1 MDYNL
6 DKIKNRLESLKQ
18 TSKPKQTEKKDY
30 TLVYWKPKAEGK
42 YQIRFLK
49 SNLSIFK
56 HREELIQPFQE
67 VLVHYG
73 IGKYPIVSLINYWA
87 VYDKDNKQISDTTWA
102 NKDDAIKFA
111 KTIPDATVGPAKDPI
126 VEFCSKL
133 RDKNKFDAENWRLAK
148 QLDPKLRVFAPII
161 VRGEE
166 EKGVR
171 LFEFSKTIYEELLNI
186 YQDEDYGNYIDI
198 AEGFDF
204 VVNASKVQDRPGFA
218 LSLRPKPRQTPLSE
232 DASQI
237 QTWLDNQP
245 NLLEEKYKYT
255 YDKLKEELQNFISGG
270 EEKEDDIISEPAVG
284 FEDGSPAKEEK
295 KFTLST
301 QGTPKKAKSE
311 EFDSLFEDDL
321 PF

>member
-1 MDYNL
+1 MDLN
-6 DKIKNRLESLKQ
+6 KIKSRLDNLNQ
-18 TSKPKQTEKKDY
+18 ASKPKQTEKKDY

-42 YQIRFLK
+42 YQIRFVPSK
-49 SNLSIFK
+49 INK
-56 HREELIQPFQE
+56 DNPFQE
-67 VLVHYG
+67 IFMHYG
-73 IGKYPIVSLINYWA
+73 VGKYPIVALTNWGE
-87 VYDKDNKQISDTTWA
+87 D
-102 NKDDAIKFA
+102 
-111 KTIPDATVGPAKDPI
+111 DPI
-126 VEFCSKL
+126 VEFSKKL
-133 RDKNKFDAENWRLAK
+133 RKSSESENWRLAK
-148 QLDPKLRVFAPII
+148 QLDPKMRVFAPVV

-166 EKGVR
+166 DKGVR
-171 LFEFSKTIYEELLNI
+171 LFEFSKTIYMELLSI
-186 YQDEDYGNYIDI
+186 ADDEDYGDFTDV

-218 LSLRPKPRQTPLSE
+218 LSLRPKPKQTPLSS

-237 QTWLDNQP
+237 TTWLENQP
-245 NLLEEKYKYT
+245 ILLEERYKYT

-270 EEKEDDIISEPAVG
+270 EEKEDDIISEPAVA
-284 FEDGSPAKEEK
+284 FESEAPAKEEK

>member
-1 MDYNL
+1 MDLN
-6 DKIKNRLESLKQ
+6 KIKSRLDNLNQ
-18 TSKPKQTEKKDY
+18 ASKPKQTEKKDY

-42 YQIRFLK
+42 YQIRFVPSK
-49 SNLSIFK
+49 INK
-56 HREELIQPFQE
+56 DNPFQE
-67 VLVHYG
+67 IFMHYG
-73 IGKYPIVSLINYWA
+73 VGKYPIVALTNWGE
-87 VYDKDNKQISDTTWA
+87 D
-102 NKDDAIKFA
+102 
-111 KTIPDATVGPAKDPI
+111 DPI
-126 VEFCSKL
+126 VDFTKKL
-133 RDKNKFDAENWRLAK
+133 RKSSESENWRLAK
-148 QLDPKLRVFAPII
+148 QLDPKMRVFAPVI

-166 EKGVR
+166 DKGVR
-171 LFEFSKTIYEELLNI
+171 LFEFSKTIYMELLSI
-186 YQDEDYGNYIDI
+186 ADDEDYGDFTDV

-218 LSLRPKPRQTPLSE
+218 LSLRPKPKQSQLSS

-245 NLLEEKYKYT
+245 ILLEERYKYT
-255 YDKLKEELQNFISGG
+255 YEKLKEELQNFISGG
-270 EEKEDDIISEPAVG
+270 EEKEDDIISEPASG
-284 FEDGSPAKEEK
+284 FEGDSQPKEDK

>member
-1 MDYNL
+1 MDLN
-6 DKIKNRLESLKQ
+6 KIKNRLENLNQ
-18 TSKPKQTEKKDY
+18 TSKPKTGEKKDY

-42 YQIRFLK
+42 YQIRFVPSKLNK
-49 SNLSIFK
+49 DN
-56 HREELIQPFQE
+56 PFQE
-67 VLVHYG
+67 VFMHYG
-73 IGKYPIVSLINYWA
+73 VGKYPIVALTNWGE
-87 VYDKDNKQISDTTWA
+87 D
-102 NKDDAIKFA
+102 
-111 KTIPDATVGPAKDPI
+111 DPI
-126 VEFCSKL
+126 VEFSKKL
-133 RDKNKFDAENWRLAK
+133 RKSSESENWRLAK
-148 QLDPKLRVFAPII
+148 QLDPKMRVFAPVI

-166 EKGVR
+166 DKGVR
-171 LFEFSKTIYEELLNI
+171 LFEFSKTIYMELLSI
-186 YQDEDYGNYIDI
+186 ADDEDYGDFTDV

-218 LSLRPKPRQTPLSE
+218 LSLRPKPKQTPLSS

-237 QTWLDNQP
+237 TTWLENQP
-245 NLLEEKYKYT
+245 ILLEERYKYT

-270 EEKEDDIISEPAVG
+270 EEKEDDIISEPASG
-284 FEDGSPAKEEK
+284 FEDDSPAKEQK

>member
-1 MDYNL
+1 MDLN
-6 DKIKNRLESLKQ
+6 KIKSRLDNLNQ
-18 TSKPKQTEKKDY
+18 ASKPKNTEKKDY

-42 YQIRFLK
+42 YQIRFVPSK
-49 SNLSIFK
+49 INK
-56 HREELIQPFQE
+56 DNPFQE
-67 VLVHYG
+67 IFMHYG
-73 IGKYPIVSLINYWA
+73 VGKYPIVALTNWGE
-87 VYDKDNKQISDTTWA
+87 D
-102 NKDDAIKFA
+102 
-111 KTIPDATVGPAKDPI
+111 DPI
-126 VEFCSKL
+126 VEFSKKL
-133 RDKNKFDAENWRLAK
+133 RKSSESENWRLAK
-148 QLDPKLRVFAPII
+148 QLDPKMRVFAPVI

-166 EKGVR
+166 DKGVR
-171 LFEFSKTIYEELLNI
+171 LFEFSKTIYMELLSI
-186 YQDEDYGNYIDI
+186 ADDEDYGDFTDV

-218 LSLRPKPRQTPLSE
+218 LSLRPKPKQTPLSS

-237 QTWLDNQP
+237 TTWLENQP
-245 NLLEEKYKYT
+245 ILLEERYKYT

-270 EEKEDDIISEPAVG
+270 EEKEDDIISEPASG
-284 FEDGSPAKEEK
+284 FEDDSPAKEQK

>member
-1 MDYNL
+1 MDLN
-6 DKIKNRLESLKQ
+6 KIKSRLDNLNQ
-18 TSKPKQTEKKDY
+18 ASKPKQTEKKDY

-42 YQIRFLK
+42 YQIRFVPSK
-49 SNLSIFK
+49 INK
-56 HREELIQPFQE
+56 DNPFQE
-67 VLVHYG
+67 IFMHYG
-73 IGKYPIVSLINYWA
+73 VGKYPIVALTNWGE
-87 VYDKDNKQISDTTWA
+87 N
-102 NKDDAIKFA
+102 
-111 KTIPDATVGPAKDPI
+111 DPI
-126 VEFCSKL
+126 VEFSKKL
-133 RDKNKFDAENWRLAK
+133 RKSSESENWRLAK
-148 QLDPKLRVFAPII
+148 QLDPKMRVFAPVV

-166 EKGVR
+166 DKGVR
-171 LFEFSKTIYEELLNI
+171 LFEFSKTIYMELLSI
-186 YQDEDYGNYIDI
+186 ADDEDYGDFTDV

-218 LSLRPKPRQTPLSE
+218 LSLRPKPKQTPLSS

-237 QTWLDNQP
+237 TTWLENQP
-245 NLLEEKYKYT
+245 ILLEERYKYT

-270 EEKEDDIISEPAVG
+270 EEKEDDIISEPASG
-284 FEDGSPAKEEK
+284 FEDDSPAKEEK

>member
-1 MDYNL
+1 MDLN
-6 DKIKNRLESLKQ
+6 KIKSRLENLNQ
-18 TSKPKQTEKKDY
+18 ASKPKTGEKKDY

-42 YQIRFLK
+42 YQIRFVPSKLNK
-49 SNLSIFK
+49 DN
-56 HREELIQPFQE
+56 PFQE
-67 VLVHYG
+67 VFMHYG
-73 IGKYPIVSLINYWA
+73 VGKYPIVALTNWGE
-87 VYDKDNKQISDTTWA
+87 D
-102 NKDDAIKFA
+102 
-111 KTIPDATVGPAKDPI
+111 DPI
-126 VEFCSKL
+126 VDFTKKL
-133 RDKNKFDAENWRLAK
+133 RKSSESENWRLAK
-148 QLDPKLRVFAPII
+148 QLDPKMRVFAPVI

-166 EKGVR
+166 DKGVR
-171 LFEFSKTIYEELLNI
+171 LFEFSKTIYMELLSI
-186 YQDEDYGNYIDI
+186 ADDEDYGDFTDV

-218 LSLRPKPRQTPLSE
+218 LSLRPKPKQSQLSS

-245 NLLEEKYKYT
+245 ILLEERYKYT
-255 YDKLKEELQNFISGG
+255 YDKLKEELQTFISGG

-284 FEDGSPAKEEK
+284 FESETPAKEEK

>member
-1 MDYNL
+1 MDLN
-6 DKIKNRLESLKQ
+6 KIKSRLDNLNQ
-18 TSKPKQTEKKDY
+18 AAKPKNTEKKDY

-42 YQIRFLK
+42 YQIRFVPSK
-49 SNLSIFK
+49 INK
-56 HREELIQPFQE
+56 DNPFQE
-67 VLVHYG
+67 VFMHYG
-73 IGKYPIVSLINYWA
+73 VGKYPIVALTNWGE
-87 VYDKDNKQISDTTWA
+87 D
-102 NKDDAIKFA
+102 
-111 KTIPDATVGPAKDPI
+111 DPI
-126 VEFCSKL
+126 VEFSKKL
-133 RDKNKFDAENWRLAK
+133 RKSSESENWRLAK
-148 QLDPKLRVFAPII
+148 QLDPKMRVFAPVI

-166 EKGVR
+166 DKGVR
-171 LFEFSKTIYEELLNI
+171 LFEFSKTIYMELLSI
-186 YQDEDYGNYIDI
+186 ADDEDYGDFTDV

-218 LSLRPKPRQTPLSE
+218 LSLRPKPKQTPLSS

-237 QTWLDNQP
+237 TTWLENQP
-245 NLLEEKYKYT
+245 ILLEERYKYT
-255 YDKLKEELQNFISGG
+255 YDKLKEELQTFISGG

-284 FEDGSPAKEEK
+284 FESETPAKEEK

>member
-42 YQIRFLK
+42 YQIRFVPSK
-49 SNLSIFK
+49 INK
-56 HREELIQPFQE
+56 DNPFQE
-67 VLVHYG
+67 IFMHYG
-73 IGKYPIVSLINYWA
+73 VGKYPIVALTNWGE
-87 VYDKDNKQISDTTWA
+87 D
-102 NKDDAIKFA
+102 
-111 KTIPDATVGPAKDPI
+111 DPI
-126 VEFCSKL
+126 VDFTKKL
-133 RDKNKFDAENWRLAK
+133 RKSSESENWRLAK
-148 QLDPKLRVFAPII
+148 QLDPKMRVFAPVI

-171 LFEFSKTIYEELLNI
+171 LFEFSKTIYMELLSI
-186 YQDEDYGNYIDI
+186 ADDEDYGDFTDV

-218 LSLRPKPRQTPLSE
+218 LSLRPKPKQTPLSS

-237 QTWLDNQP
+237 TTWLENQP
-245 NLLEEKYKYT
+245 ILLEERYKYT
-255 YDKLKEELQNFISGG
+255 YEKLKEELQNFISGG
-270 EEKEDDIISEPAVG
+270 EEKEDDIISEPASG
-284 FEDGSPAKEEK
+284 FEDDSPAKEEK

>member
-1 MDYNL
+1 MDLN
-6 DKIKNRLESLKQ
+6 KIKSRLDNLNQ
-18 TSKPKQTEKKDY
+18 ASKPKQTEKKDY

-42 YQIRFLK
+42 YQIRFVPSK
-49 SNLSIFK
+49 INK
-56 HREELIQPFQE
+56 DNPFQE
-67 VLVHYG
+67 VFMHYG
-73 IGKYPIVSLINYWA
+73 VGKYPIVALTNWGE
-87 VYDKDNKQISDTTWA
+87 D
-102 NKDDAIKFA
+102 
-111 KTIPDATVGPAKDPI
+111 DPI
-126 VEFCSKL
+126 VDFTKKL
-133 RDKNKFDAENWRLAK
+133 RKSSESENWRLAK
-148 QLDPKLRVFAPII
+148 QLDPKMRVFAPVI

-166 EKGVR
+166 DKGVR
-171 LFEFSKTIYEELLNI
+171 LFEFSKTIYMELLSI
-186 YQDEDYGNYIDI
+186 ADDEDYGDFTDV

-218 LSLRPKPRQTPLSE
+218 LSLRPKPKQTPLSS

-237 QTWLDNQP
+237 TTWLENQP
-245 NLLEEKYKYT
+245 ILLEERYKYT

-270 EEKEDDIISEPAVG
+270 EEKEDDIISEPASG
-284 FEDGSPAKEEK
+284 FEGDSQPKEDK

>member
-1 MDYNL
+1 MDLN
-6 DKIKNRLESLKQ
+6 KIKSRLDNLNQ
-18 TSKPKQTEKKDY
+18 ASKPKQTEKKDY

-42 YQIRFLK
+42 YQIRFVPSK
-49 SNLSIFK
+49 INK
-56 HREELIQPFQE
+56 DNPFQE
-67 VLVHYG
+67 IFMHYG
-73 IGKYPIVSLINYWA
+73 VGKYPIVALTNWGE
-87 VYDKDNKQISDTTWA
+87 D
-102 NKDDAIKFA
+102 
-111 KTIPDATVGPAKDPI
+111 DPI
-126 VEFCSKL
+126 VDFTKKL
-133 RDKNKFDAENWRLAK
+133 RKSSESENWRLAK
-148 QLDPKLRVFAPII
+148 QLDPKMRVFAPVV

-166 EKGVR
+166 DKGVR
-171 LFEFSKTIYEELLNI
+171 LFEFSKTIYMELLSI
-186 YQDEDYGNYIDI
+186 ADDEDYGDFTDV

-218 LSLRPKPRQTPLSE
+218 LSLRPKPKQTPLSS

-237 QTWLDNQP
+237 TTWLENQP
-245 NLLEEKYKYT
+245 ILLEERYKYT

-270 EEKEDDIISEPAVG
+270 EEKEDDIISEPASG
-284 FEDGSPAKEEK
+284 FEDDSPVKEEK

>member
-1 MDYNL
+1 MDLN
-6 DKIKNRLESLKQ
+6 KIKSRLDNLNQ
-18 TSKPKQTEKKDY
+18 ASKPKQTEKKDY
-30 TLVYWKPKAEGK
+30 TLVYWKPKEEGK
-42 YQIRFLK
+42 YQIRFVPSK
-49 SNLSIFK
+49 INK
-56 HREELIQPFQE
+56 DNPFQE
-67 VLVHYG
+67 VFMHYG
-73 IGKYPIVSLINYWA
+73 VGKYPIVALTNWGE
-87 VYDKDNKQISDTTWA
+87 D
-102 NKDDAIKFA
+102 
-111 KTIPDATVGPAKDPI
+111 DPI
-126 VEFCSKL
+126 VDFTKKL
-133 RDKNKFDAENWRLAK
+133 RKSSESENWRLAK
-148 QLDPKLRVFAPII
+148 QLDPKMRVFAPVI

-166 EKGVR
+166 NKGVR
-171 LFEFSKTIYEELLNI
+171 LFEFSKTIYMELLSI
-186 YQDEDYGNYIDI
+186 ADDEDYGDFTDV
-198 AEGFDF
+198 AQGFDF

-245 NLLEEKYKYT
+245 ILLEERYKYT
-255 YDKLKEELQNFISGG
+255 YDKLKEELQTFISGG